1 MEILF
6 TPPTPVPHLTFAAD
20 DFRVINCRALMKIF
34 ERYDTILFDC
44 DGVLWTG
51 MDPVPGAADALNKLR
66 DLGKKIIFV
75 TNNSTKNEALLLSAF
90 DERLGIADIEGSHVY
105 SSGMSAASYL
115 KKRLKAGEKVYLIGS
130 PGFKSI
136 MEENGIDFI
145 GYGPL
150 ENRQVPEWA
159 SWEPDPAV
167 KYVAGGMDLHFTH
180 TKMTEAYLYIK
191 EFGATYVASN
201 VDMTYPMTNRTLP
214 GTGAILSGLTA
225 SLGIKPIVTGKPS
238 KTMYDI
244 ISEDHDLGDP
254 ERVLMVG
261 DRLDTDIQF
270 GINAGVD
277 TVMVCTGVSAVEEI
291 TEECRPKYVLDSVVD
306 LFTTDA
312 I

>member
-1 MEILF
+1 
-6 TPPTPVPHLTFAAD
+6 
-20 DFRVINCRALMKIF
+20 MKIF
-34 ERYDTILFDC
+34 EKYDTILFDC

-51 MDPVPGAADALNKLR
+51 MDPVPGAADALNKLHN
-66 DLGKKIIFV
+66 LGKKIIFV
-75 TNNSTKNEALLLSAF
+75 TNNSTKNEKLLLSAF
-90 DERLGIADIEGSHVY
+90 EEKLGITNIKGSHVY

-115 KKRLKAGEKVYLIGS
+115 KKRLKPGEKVYLIGS

-136 MEENGIDFI
+136 MEENEIDFI

-150 ENRQVPEWA
+150 ENRQVAEWA
-159 SWEPDPAV
+159 EWTPDPAV
-167 KYVAGGMDLHFTH
+167 KYVAGGMDLHYTH

-201 VDMTYPMTNRTLP
+201 IDMTYPMTNRTLP
-214 GTGAILSGLTA
+214 GTGAILAGLTA
-225 SLGIKPIVTGKPS
+225 SLGIDPVVTGKPS

-244 ISEDHDLGDP
+244 IAEDHQITDP
-254 ERVLMVG
+254 GRVLMVG

-277 TVMVCTGVSAVEEI
+277 TVMVCTGVNVAGDV
-291 TEECRPKYVLDSVVD
+291 TDKCRPKYVLDSVVD

-312 I
+312 F